1 MLARHL
7 ASCGFALRQQPQ
19 EVHMDHATLRA
30 AVVDY
35 LNKQLA
41 EAKAHRASLGPYT
54 PEERERVVNTVGM
67 LEAGNSE
74 FWQVAGRDLL
84 S

>member
-1 MLARHL
+1 
-7 ASCGFALRQQPQ
+7 
-19 EVHMDHATLRA
+19 MDHATLRA

-74 FWQVAGRDLL
+74 FWQVAGRDHCGTACKIDPCIGVIGVQK
-84 S
+84 